1 MKYKILRL
9 LFCTLHSLTKV
20 IKYTLLEDFGNR
32 HITLWLMVPGA
43 REQSAGT
50 TDHTR
55 CVLNGCSNSV
65 TRHGS
70 LTTKMCT
77 EILCVVTIKPM

>member
-32 HITLWLMVPGA
+32 HITL
-43 REQSAGT
+43 
-50 TDHTR
+50 
-55 CVLNGCSNSV
+55 
-65 TRHGS
+65 
-70 LTTKMCT
+70 
-77 EILCVVTIKPM
+77 